1 MAQSRKTRNDAAVE
15 AFRGMYDFGIL
26 RGLRKRGELTIG
38 EVSRRSGISA
48 AVISKLERNQTRAE
62 LETLFRLARVFGLT
76 AADLLSLAEARTA
89 QIKHATEHAS
99 GGFKFREVRFA
110 QIRCLTG
117 EAKKGAT
124 LSRPEIH
131 RDDFEI
137 GWVLSGRLR
146 VTLPNETHDLAPGDA
161 IQFDAVW
168 EHGYEAL
175 TDCRIL
181 VVHLTKEKRF

>member
-1 MAQSRKTRNDAAVE
+1 MGKAKTARKTAAADA
-15 AFRGMYDFGIL
+15 FHGMYDFGIL
-26 RGLRKRGELTIG
+26 RGLRKRGELTID

-76 AADLLSLAEARTA
+76 AADLLSLAEERTA

-99 GGFKFREVRFA
+99 GGFRFHEVRFA
-110 QIRCLTG
+110 QIRCLAG

-131 RDDFEI
+131 RDDFEV

-146 VTLPNETHDLAPGDA
+146 VTLPNETHDLGPGDA

-175 TDCRIL
+175 DDCRIL